1 MTNLTPV
8 ISFFAKTTY
17 RNRRQPFGIRQ
28 ADRLSH
34 LYVIGKTGVGKST
47 MLENLIW
54 QDVVA
59 GRGFAVLDPHG
70 ELVDRVRKAIPSER
84 LDDLID
90 FDVPDPSNRVTFNPL
105 QHVSAPRRGLAA
117 GGMLDAFKKLWS
129 DSWGPRLEHLLRNA
143 IFALLEQP
151 DATLFDILRLFEDR
165 EYRSK
170 AMVNVRNPQVRRFWQ
185 EEFPKYPAR
194 LQAEAIAPVQN
205 KVGAFLA
212 DPVLQR
218 ILGPGRPSLLMR
230 PIMDENKILLVNL
243 AKGRIGEDT
252 SALLGSLLVSRINLA
267 ALSRAD
273 APESDRRPF
282 FCYLDEFQTFTSLT
296 FVTMLSELRKYRVGM
311 TLAHQ
316 YLGQLDPAVLDAVVG
331 NVGTLIAFRL
341 GSADAEIF
349 AREFYPVFNQSD
361 FTNLANHQVY
371 LRLMIDGTVSRPFS
385 AETLAPMA
393 QGKTPPSIQDPS

>member
-1 MTNLTPV
+1 MTAPV
-8 ISFFAKTTY
+8 DDISFFARTTY
-17 RNRRQPFGIRQ
+17 RNSQQVFGIRQ
-28 ADRLSH
+28 VDRLSH
-34 LYVIGKTGVGKST
+34 MYVIGKTGVGKST
-47 MLENLIW
+47 LLENLIW

-59 GRGFAVLDPHG
+59 GRGLAVLDPHG
-70 ELVDRVRKAIPSER
+70 ELVERIRKVVPKER
-84 LDDLID
+84 LANLID
-90 FDVPDPSNRVTFNPL
+90 FDVSDPDNRVTFNPL

-165 EYRSK
+165 EYRST
-170 AMVNVRNPQVRRFWQ
+170 AMRYVSNPQVRRFWL
-185 EEFPKYPAR
+185 EEFPKYPPR

-218 ILGPGRPSLLMR
+218 ILGSSQPSLLMR
-230 PIMDENKILLVNL
+230 PIMDDGKILLVNL

-273 APESDRRPF
+273 KPETDRGPF

-296 FVTMLSELRKYRVGM
+296 FVTMLSELRKYRVSM
-311 TLAHQ
+311 MLAHQ
-316 YLGQLDPAVLDAVVG
+316 YLGQLDPAVLEAITG
-331 NVGTLIAFRL
+331 NVGTLVTFRL

-349 AREFYPVFNQSD
+349 AREFYPTFNQSD
-361 FTNLANHQVY
+361 FTNLANHHIY
-371 LRLMIDGTVSRPFS
+371 LRMMIDGSASRPFS
-385 AETLAPMA
+385 AETLPPMA
-393 QGKTPPSIQDPS
+393 RSETPPSVQKP